1 MFLHFKV
8 WGMAHTYC
16 KAAPYSWISVIWYIS
31 RAQHCLS
38 QMCMCVY
45 WLNPFSLS
53 YMIYKRSK
61 HIKAVLETQGWEAG
75 SGGIKK
81 KILPY
86 PLSLFCSFS
95 PIQLLFKAV
104 TSILSLHF
112 NSVTLWHYQEGSLA
126 DIVSLKSNKK
136 VAEHWNYYKISCY
149 LIFLSFLEIDDFC
162 DCVRVIVFQINTIF
176 IALFCKKLNWKI

>member
-1 MFLHFKV
+1 MFLHFKL
-8 WGMAHTYC
+8 WGMTHTHAHTYC

-31 RAQHCLS
+31 RAQHCQS

-61 HIKAVLETQGWEAG
+61 HIKAVLEIQGWEAG
-75 SGGIKK
+75 SGGTKN

-104 TSILSLHF
+104 TSILSWHF
-112 NSVTLWHYQEGSLA
+112 NSFTLWHYQEGSLA
-126 DIVSLKSNKK
+126 DNASLKSNKK
-136 VAEHWNYYKISCY
+136 VAEHWNYYKIPYFSF
-149 LIFLSFLEIDDFC
+149 FLRYRWLLWLCQSYCFSNKHYIYCFVL
-162 DCVRVIVFQINTIF
+162 
-176 IALFCKKLNWKI
+176 